1 MLSLYI
7 STIDFYLP
15 FWLCFAFVDLRD
27 LLRKGTFTVTLTTII
42 FFDNFFDN
50 FFSYHNLIIL

>member
-42 FFDNFFDN
+42 FFDNFF
-50 FFSYHNLIIL
+50 